1 MKLFCQCKDKQISL
15 SSDVTTSSFSQPI
28 ENEVDIFESM
38 DNAANTTTINRE
50 TERERGIYIDFDA
63 FGLPLSCCWGWRGEV
78 IKMGSFKD

>member
-1 MKLFCQCKDKQISL
+1 MHWISSYFSIIIVVVVVVVAAAARDLKLFCQCKDKQISL

-50 TERERGIYIDFDA
+50 TEREREEFI
-63 FGLPLSCCWGWRGEV
+63 
-78 IKMGSFKD
+78 